1 MCNIFTFISDIYFNN
16 MCNIFTFISD
26 IYYNICSRTKIFSQL
41 DISKKIKAT
50 LETNI
55 HNIGIHSREKIIN
68 YVKNTI
74 ENEGSSFHEYISYYL
89 IVDSVTLKN
98 QHKLVFE
105 IVMRINPYGKFRN
118 IMEKTLTIDELI
130 EKCYKNEIREH
141 IAWSLDTAA
150 FRCEPLFIIDEEDFV
165 IRYSNIERINVYQ

>member
-1 MCNIFTFISDIYFNN
+1 MCNF
-16 MCNIFTFISD
+16 FTFISD
-26 IYYNICSRTKIFSQL
+26 IYYNICSRTKTFSQL

-50 LETNI
+50 LVTNLKDFGV
-55 HNIGIHSREKIIN
+55 HTREKITK

-74 ENEGSSFHEYISYYL
+74 EDEGSSFREYISHYL
-89 IVDSVTLKN
+89 IVDSITLKN
-98 QHKLVFE
+98 EHKLVFE

-130 EKCYKNEIREH
+130 EKCNKNEIREH

-150 FRCEPLFIIDEEDFV
+150 FRGEPLFIIDEGDFV
-165 IRYSNIERINVYQ
+165 IRYSNIERIDVYQ